1 MAVVTTNL
9 RTELVKR
16 LTEASARLVADGQRQ
31 DISKQEYIRVN
42 VKALS
47 VLASIQIVM
56 DTLTTDDVDQ
66 FLAVKKVISDIHQV
80 YCDNDTNDFTS
91 GSRSGYALVIRYM
104 EMVLKIAQRDCA

>member
-1 MAVVTTNL
+1 MAVETTNL

-16 LTEASARLVADGQRQ
+16 LTEAGARLVEDGQRQ
-31 DISKQEYIRVN
+31 DISQQEFIRVN
-42 VKALS
+42 AKAVS

-56 DTLTTDDVDQ
+56 DTLTTDDVDEL
-66 FLAVKKVISDIHQV
+66 LAVKKVISDIHQV
-80 YCDNDTNDFTS
+80 YCENDTNDFTS